1 MTGHY
6 DKNKKYYSDVEIV
19 TMILPI
25 LLLLLLLILIL
36 INTNDDN
43 IRNNTNYS
51 ILIRKLEAVS
61 PGTGR
66 EG

>member
-19 TMILPI
+19 RMILPI
-25 LLLLLLLILIL
+25 LLLLLILIL

>member
-25 LLLLLLLILIL
+25 LLLLLILIL